1 MQLVITPEESAVLD
15 AAAADRIE
23 ALMERAGLWV
33 ALAAIDMGIGYG
45 SRVMVLAGPGNNGGD
60 AYVAAK
66 YLARRGVSVL
76 VHARGFPK
84 GDFSAAR
91 KASTA
96 AIGAGVRVRPFGEPT
111 PADL

>member
-33 ALAAIDMGIGYG
+33 ALAAVDMGIGYG
-45 SRVMVLAGPGNNGGD
+45 SRVAVLAGPGNNGGD

-66 YLARRGVSVL
+66 YLARRGVAV
-76 VHARGFPK
+76 VVYARGYPK
-84 GDFSAAR
+84 GDYSAAR
-91 KASTA
+91 KA
-96 AIGAGVRVRPFGEPT
+96 
-111 PADL
+111 

>member
-33 ALAAIDMGIGYG
+33 ALAAVDMGVGYG
-45 SRVMVLAGPGNNGGD
+45 SRVAVLAGPGNNGGD

-66 YLARRGVSVL
+66 YLARRGAVGCRPRPRVSEGRL
-76 VHARGFPK
+76 LGGPEGLDGGSCRRCSG
-84 GDFSAAR
+84 
-91 KASTA
+91 
-96 AIGAGVRVRPFGEPT
+96 GAVR
-111 PADL
+111 